1 MSTPFILIVDDE
13 PGIARLCE
21 RLLARADFQ
30 VKSFTEPRQAMSY
43 LQENKIDLLLVDI
56 RMPEID
62 GFGLVNFAKEHQPDI
77 ATLIMTGFGTVE
89 TAIKALRQGVD
100 GLILKPFE
108 KGDELVEAARQA
120 LLDKQRKQDAAHMQA
135 LRPLFDVTEAFLAE
149 TRPAGLPELIVG
161 AVCKHLRCE
170 NAAYYEKKDDTWH
183 LLFKRGQ
190 APRTS
195 DNEGVMSFINSLES
209 PVVIHASSD
218 ANPIIQEELEN
229 LGLGA
234 GLLVPAVQ
242 SPVDAVIFAG
252 RENENDA
259 FREVDIDTLVILTRQ
274 AAVAVENAHLYEELR
289 DYVKQVED
297 SQKALLQAEK
307 MAAAGRLTASIAHEI
322 NNPLQAVRN
331 CLHLAGRDDLPEQKQ
346 DEYFHLAETELER
359 LTSTVQ
365 RMLDF
370 YRPGKVRPKEVD
382 INEILGHVLN
392 LMGSQLQ
399 KREVEVKTNLPKDM
413 PMVMA
418 VGAQLQ
424 QVFLNLIL
432 NAYDAMLGGGEL
444 EISAKQ
450 QGDELAILFQDNG
463 PGIPAENRE
472 NIFEPFISTKDGG
485 TGLGLTVSY
494 NIIAALGG
502 ELTLLTT
509 DKPGACFQVSL
520 PIGGI

>member
-1 MSTPFILIVDDE
+1 MSTPFILVVDDE

-21 RLLARADFQ
+21 RLLEKAGFQ
-30 VKSFTEPRQAMSY
+30 ALSFTEPRKALTY
-43 LQENKIDLLLVDI
+43 LQEHEIDLLLVDI

-62 GFGLVNFAKEHQPDI
+62 GFSLVNFAKEYQPDI

-108 KGDELVEAARQA
+108 KGDELVDAAHQA
-120 LLDKQRKQDAAHMQA
+120 LEDKQRKRDAAHMQA
-135 LRPLFDVTEAFLAE
+135 LRPLFDVTETFLAE
-149 TRPAGLPELIVG
+149 TRPEMLPSLIVD

-170 NAAYYEKKDDTWH
+170 NAAYYQHQDEGWQ

-190 APRTS
+190 APHTS
-195 DNEGVMSFINSLES
+195 DNAAFETFISSLKS
-209 PVVIHASSD
+209 PVLL
-218 ANPIIQEELEN
+218 QENIATNESVQTELN
-229 LGLGA
+229 SLGLGT
-234 GLLVPAVQ
+234 GLWVPSTKAPIKAV
-242 SPVDAVIFAG
+242 VFAG
-252 RENENDA
+252 RKNAGDA

-274 AAVAVENAHLYEELR
+274 AVVAVENAYLYEELR
-289 DYVKQVED
+289 AYVKQVED

-331 CLHLAGRDDLPEQKQ
+331 CLHLAGREDLPEQKQ
-346 DEYFHLAETELER
+346 DEYFSLAETELER
-359 LTSTVQ
+359 LTTTVQ

-370 YRPGKVRPKEVD
+370 YRPGKVTPKDVD
-382 INEILGHVLN
+382 IDEILGHVLN

-399 KREVEVKTNLPKDM
+399 KREILVETNLPKEL
-413 PMVMA
+413 PKVLA
-418 VGAQLQ
+418 VGAQVQ

-432 NAYDAMLGGGEL
+432 NAYDAMPGGGKL
-444 EISAKQ
+444 EISAEQ
-450 QGDELAILFQDNG
+450 IENDLAITFQDNG
-463 PGIPAENRE
+463 MGISPENQE
-472 NIFEPFISTKDGG
+472 NIFEPFISTKEGG

-502 ELTLLTT
+502 ELSLVANE
-509 DKPGACFQVSL
+509 KPGACFQVSL
-520 PIGGI
+520 PIGGK